1 MPYVSLYSKKH
12 ILFVVGFMYKYNAS
26 YSVRFT
32 GLEPRSPGTQE
43 HFQKKWNTYK
53 WRYVNANV
61 VTYSCP
67 VA

>member
-32 GLEPRSPGTQE
+32 GLEPQSPGTQE
-43 HFQKKWNTYK
+43 HFQKKWNT
-53 WRYVNANV
+53 
-61 VTYSCP
+61 
-67 VA
+67 